1 MPLQSNGPAR
11 SIFIILLLLGSYSV
25 FSQKTIKGS
34 VVNKSDN
41 LPVQGASITVKGSST
56 GTQTTEAGTFSFNVP
71 KDNSVLV
78 ISAVGFASQELSAA
92 GKTDI
97 GVIALVASNST
108 LNEIVVTGYSAQR
121 KKDIIGAVSVINTE
135 DLKATPAANLASQ
148 LQGRAAGVTV
158 SSTGAPGAAAVVRVR
173 GFQSFGNNNP
183 LYIIDGVPTEDPS
196 LLNPQDVESIQV
208 LKDATASAVYGTRA
222 ANGVLII
229 TTKQGKAGRT
239 QVTYENY
246 TGVQIVTDA
255 MKPDLLN
262 TAEYIEYLKRSN
274 APSHRVFGTSP
285 ATFAI
290 PDYIIV
296 SGAFKG
302 GVAAGDPKANP
313 SLYSLDPLYQ
323 ILQTP
328 KDGTNWFD
336 EISRKGIIQS
346 HQITAAG
353 GTEKALYSVGLNYF
367 NQQGVFK
374 YTKYER
380 YTVRANT
387 AIKPKT
393 WLRFGENLQVSFENR
408 LGGDQ
413 RGEDGAW
420 SQAYRMVPYI
430 PVYDIKGGFGGN
442 AVGESGN
449 GTNPIANLIRNKDDK
464 NQFYKVFGNAFAEV
478 IPLPYITARTSIGV
492 DLGNQFERDI
502 FRKTY
507 ERAENQ
513 ATTQLTE
520 RVYNYLN
527 WTWTNTLTFQ
537 KTIATN
543 HDLKVLVGTEA
554 IRRNFKVTR
563 AFGQRFDFDNA
574 DFISLDRAG
583 LQSGD
588 RNVFAYNS
596 GQANVPGIGSVTIS
610 SLFGRID
617 YSFQGKYLIN
627 GTLRRDGASVFGP
640 ENRYANFPSAGIGWR
655 ISQENFMKSIG
666 WLTDL
671 KLRAGWG
678 RVGSIGNVPV
688 LNQYS
693 TYTSTAGGTNYDI
706 NGTNTSS
713 VTGYR
718 VATIG
723 NPTTKWE
730 TTESKNVGLDMSL
743 LNGKWDLSVNVF
755 KNDTKDLL
763 VDRLRNSL
771 EALSTQPQENIG
783 TMRNTG
789 FEISVNNK
797 GTITGDLQYD
807 VSLNFSHYKNQLIK
821 MNNEGTVRFVGLDRL
836 SNALVTKAGIPI
848 SSFWGYQIDGFYNT
862 AADVTSGPKIGGAP
876 GKIGTWKYKD
886 ISGPNGKPDGDI
898 TTDDQTVLGNPH
910 PKFQLGGNL
919 GLNWKAFDFNA
930 FLFWNYGNKIYNYT
944 KYYTDMR
951 VFVGGVS
958 KRLLNDTWTPQNM
971 NAKLP
976 QLQTGAD
983 GFTGFVTGNS
993 NSYYVE
999 DGSYLRA
1006 KTVQLG
1012 YTFPKRLVEKLTLT
1026 NIRIYLQAQ
1035 NLFTITKYSGAD
1047 PDLSL
1052 INNDVNNIRSDTYIG
1067 VDRAGFPNPKQFLFG
1082 INVSF

>member
-1 MPLQSNGPAR
+1 MSGFLSA
-11 SIFIILLLLGSYSV
+11 LA
-25 FSQKTIKGS
+25 QK
-34 VVNKSDN
+34 
-41 LPVQGASITVKGSST
+41 TVKGSVINKADNQPIQGASVTVKGSNT
-56 GTQTTEAGTFSFNVP
+56 GTQTSITGTFSLNVA
-71 KDNSVLV
+71 KDNSTIV
-78 ISAVGFASQELSAA
+78 ISAVGYEPKEIGVA
-92 GKTDI
+92 GKVDVEIVSLTP
-97 GVIALVASNST
+97 SNST
-108 LNEIVVTGYSAQR
+108 MNEIVVTGYSSQK

-135 DLKATPAANLASQ
+135 DLKATPSPNLAAQ

-196 LLNPQDVESIQV
+196 QLNPQDIESIQV

-229 TTKQGKAGRT
+229 TTKQGKVGRA

-262 TAEYIEYLKRSN
+262 TPEYIEYLKRSS
-274 APSHRVFGTSP
+274 APSHRVFGQNP
-285 ATFAI
+285 AAFAV

-296 SGAFKG
+296 SGPFKG
-302 GVAAGDPKANP
+302 GVSASDPAANP

-323 ILQTP
+323 ILKTSP
-328 KDGTNWFD
+328 AGTNWFD
-336 EISRKGIIQS
+336 EVTRKGILQS
-346 HQITAAG
+346 HQLTAAG

-380 YTVRANT
+380 YTIRANT
-387 AIKPKT
+387 TIKPKT

-464 NQFYKVFGNAFAEV
+464 NQFYKIFGNAFAEI
-478 IPLPYITARTSIGV
+478 IPLPYLTARTSIGV

-513 ATTQLTE
+513 GTTQLTE
-520 RVYNYLN
+520 RSYNYSN
-527 WTWTNTLTFQ
+527 WTWTNILTFQ
-537 KTIATN
+537 KTFGGD
-543 HDLKVLVGTEA
+543 HDVKVLLGTEA
-554 IRRNFKVTR
+554 IKRNFKVTR

-574 DFISLDRAG
+574 DFISLDRSG

-596 GQANVPGIGSVTIS
+596 GQANVPGIGTVTIA

-617 YSFQGKYLIN
+617 YAFQGKYLIN

-640 ENRYANFPSAGIGWR
+640 DNRFANFPSVGIGWR
-655 ISQENFMKSIG
+655 VSQEGFMKSMT

-671 KLRAGWG
+671 KVRAGWG

-706 NGTNTSS
+706 NGSNSS
-713 VTGYR
+713 SATGYR
-718 VATIG
+718 IGTIG
-723 NPTTKWE
+723 NPITKWE
-730 TTESKNVGLDMSL
+730 TTESKNVGLDL
-743 LNGKWDLSVNVF
+743 AILQGKWDVSVNVF
-755 KNDTKDLL
+755 TNDTKDLL
-763 VDRLRNSL
+763 VERLRNSL
-771 EALSTQPQENIG
+771 ESLATQPQENIG

-789 FEISVNNK
+789 FEISLNHK
-797 GTITGDLQYD
+797 GTISEDFTYD
-807 VSLNFSHYKNQLIK
+807 FSLNFSHYKNKLLK
-821 MNNEGTVRFVGLDRL
+821 MNNEGTVRFVSLDRL
-836 SNALVTKAGIPI
+836 SNALITKAGIPI
-848 SSFWGYQIDGFYNT
+848 SSFYGYQIDGFYNS
-862 AADVTSGPKIGGAP
+862 ADDVTKGPKINGNP
-876 GKIGTWKYKD
+876 GKIGTWRYKD
-886 ISGPNGKPDGDI
+886 ISGPAGKPDGDI
-898 TTDDQTVLGNPH
+898 TTDDQTILGNPH
-910 PKFQLGGNL
+910 PDFQLGGNI
-919 GLNWKAFDFNA
+919 GLNYKAFDLNI
-930 FLFWNYGNKIYNYT
+930 FLFWNYGNEIYNYT

-958 KRLLNDTWTPQNM
+958 KRLLNDTWTPQNT

-976 QLQTGAD
+976 QLQPGAD
-983 GFTGFVTGNS
+983 GFLGFVTGNS

-1006 KTVQLG
+1006 KTFQLG
-1012 YTFPKRLVEKLTLT
+1012 YTLPKHIVSKLTLSS
-1026 NIRIYLQAQ
+1026 IRIYLQAQ
-1035 NLFTITKYSGAD
+1035 NLFTVTKYTGAD

-1052 INNDVNNIRSDTYIG
+1052 INNNVNNIASDTYIG

-1082 INVSF
+1082 LNVSF